1 MGKRGNKRG
10 IRVLTFNHS
19 NLLKSKCSQIT
30 IFIIIAVLVVALG
43 VTIYVLRDKLFTQQ
57 PSEEFSEV
65 YTFFDSCI
73 KQDTLEGLKL
83 AGRQAGYVNVP
94 DFKSG
99 SNYAPFSS
107 QLDFLGNPVP
117 YWYYITGNGLVQ
129 EQVPSKTQIE
139 KQLEEF
145 LNEEL
150 RFCDFSSFIG
160 KDISVETDNKIETDL
175 KILDNN
181 VVVSVGMSL
190 TASKGN
196 SASRKTLHEVKID
209 SKFGKFY
216 NLAREIYETEKTE
229 AFLENYSVDVMY
241 SYAPVTG
248 SELSCSPKIWNAQ
261 EVVDDIRTGLSANI
275 GALKVKGDYYDLD
288 KKENK
293 YFVVDEIQT
302 DEQVR
307 FMYNSEWPTRVEVWP
322 ADGNLLIAEPV
333 GLQQGMGIIGFCYVP
348 YHFVYDIYYPVL
360 IQVYDNDELFQFP
373 VAVVID
379 KSVPRQAIV
388 GESASSEDTID
399 EICNYKNTN
408 MDVYT
413 YNSDLEPV
421 EADINFVCFNTEC
434 DIGKTEIK
442 NKDAMLSTA
451 FPQCIN
457 GKVITKAEGYLPGE
471 LIVSTNEPGTANILM
486 DKLYEI
492 DLRLVING
500 QEFKP
505 KENDIAVIN
514 FESEKNSFSAV
525 YPNQK
530 RIKLS
535 EGYYNISVQVF
546 SGSALTIPS
555 SSTRQC
561 VSVPAKGIFGIF
573 GKADEQCFNIDIPS
587 QTLSNALSAGGKTS
601 EYILESSLKSANSI
615 DVSVAAL
622 PIPSSLDQLQQNYE
636 LYESAKVHITLR

>member
-1 MGKRGNKRG
+1 MKNELANIKGQ
-10 IRVLTFNHS
+10 V
-19 NLLKSKCSQIT
+19 T
-30 IFIIIAVLVVALG
+30 IFIIVAVLVIALG
-43 VTIYVLRDKLFTQQ
+43 ITIYVLRDKLFIQQ
-57 PSEEFSEV
+57 PNEEFSEV

-73 KQDTLEGLKL
+73 KEKTTEGLRL
-83 AGRQAGYVNVP
+83 AGSQSGYVSVP
-94 DFKSG
+94 DFKPG

-117 YWYYITGNGLVQ
+117 YWYYITSNGLVQ
-129 EQVPSKTQIE
+129 DQVPSKTQIE
-139 KQLEEF
+139 KQLEAF

-160 KDISVETDNKIETDL
+160 KGIYVENGNNIETDV

-181 VVVSVGMSL
+181 VIVNVGMSL

-196 SASRKTLHEVKID
+196 STSRKVLHDVKID

-216 NLAREIYETEKTE
+216 NLAKEIYEREKTA

-261 EVVDDIRTGLSANI
+261 EVVDDVRNGLSANI
-275 GALKVKGDYYDLD
+275 GALKIKGDYYDLN

-307 FMYNSEWPTRVEVWP
+307 FMYNPEWPTRIEVWP

-348 YHFVYDIYYPVL
+348 YHFVYDIYYPVM
-360 IQVYDNDELFQFP
+360 IQIYDNNEIFQFP
-373 VAVVID
+373 VAVVVD
-379 KSVPRQAIV
+379 KSVPRQAIT

-413 YNSDLEPV
+413 YNSALEPV
-421 EADINFVCFNTEC
+421 EADVNFICFNTEC
-434 DIGKTEIK
+434 NIGKTEIK
-442 NKDAMLSTA
+442 GKDALLSTA
-451 FPQCIN
+451 FPQCVN
-457 GKVITKAEGYLPGE
+457 GKVVAKAEGYLPGE
-471 LIVSTNEPGTANILM
+471 LIVSTNEPGTANVLM
-486 DKLYEI
+486 DKLYDI
-492 DLRLVING
+492 NLRLIVNG
-500 QEFKP
+500 QEFKSRQ
-505 KENDIAVIN
+505 ETDIAVVN
-514 FESEKNSFSAV
+514 FESEKNSFSVV

-530 RIKLS
+530 TIKLS
-535 EGYYNISVQVF
+535 EGLYNVSVQVF
-546 SGSALTIPS
+546 SGSALTIPA

-561 VSVPAKGIFGIF
+561 VKVPAKGIFGMF
-573 GKADEQCFNIDIPS
+573 GKTDEQCFNIDIPS

-601 EYILESSLKSANSI
+601 EYILENSLKSADSI
-615 DVSVAAL
+615 DVSVSSL
-622 PIPSSLDQLQQNYE
+622 PVPNSLDQLQQNYE
-636 LYESAKVHITLR
+636 LYEDAKAHITIK

>member
-1 MGKRGNKRG
+1 MKNELANIKGQ
-10 IRVLTFNHS
+10 V
-19 NLLKSKCSQIT
+19 T
-30 IFIIIAVLVVALG
+30 IFIIIAILVVALG
-43 VTIYVLRDKLFTQQ
+43 VTIYVLRDKLFISQT
-57 PSEEFSEV
+57 SEEFSEV
-65 YTFFDSCI
+65 YGFFDNCI

-83 AGRQAGYVNVP
+83 AGSQAGYIDVP

-107 QLDFLGNPVP
+107 QLDFLGSPVP

-129 EQVPSKTQIE
+129 EQIPSKAQIE
-139 KQLEEF
+139 KQLENF

-150 RFCDFSSFIG
+150 RFCDFSSFIS
-160 KDISVETDNKIETDL
+160 KDISVEMENNLETDV

-181 VVVSVGMSL
+181 VVVNVGMGL

-196 SASRKTLHEVKID
+196 STSRKILHDVKVD

-216 NLAREIYETEKTE
+216 NLAMEIYETEKKDS
-229 AFLENYSVDVMY
+229 FLENYSVDVMY
-241 SYAPVTG
+241 GYAPVTG

-261 EVVDDIRTGLSANI
+261 EVVDDVRNGLSANI
-275 GALKVKGDYYDLD
+275 GALKVNGDYYDLN

-307 FMYNSEWPTRVEVWP
+307 FLYNPEWPTRVEVWP
-322 ADGNLLIAEPV
+322 ADGNMLIAEPV

-360 IQVYDNDELFQFP
+360 IQVYDNNELFQFP

-388 GESASSEDTID
+388 GERVSEEDAID
-399 EICNYKNTN
+399 EICDYKNTN
-408 MDVYT
+408 MQVYT
-413 YNSDLEPV
+413 YNSNLEPV
-421 EADINFVCFNTEC
+421 EADVNFVCFNTEC
-434 DIGKTEIK
+434 NIGKTEVK
-442 NKDAMLSTA
+442 GKDAVISAA

-457 GKVITKAEGYLPGE
+457 GKVIAKAEGYLPSE
-471 LIVSTNEPGTANILM
+471 LIVSTNEPGTANVLM
-486 DKLYEI
+486 DKLYDL
-492 DLRLVING
+492 DLRLVVNG

-514 FESEKNSFSAV
+514 FESEKNSFSVV

-530 RIKLS
+530 KARLS

-546 SGSALTIPS
+546 SGSALTIPA

-561 VSVPAKGIFGIF
+561 VKVPAKGIFGIF
-573 GKADEQCFNIDIPS
+573 GKEDEQCFNVDIPS

-601 EYILESSLKSANSI
+601 EYILESGLKSANAI
-615 DVSVAAL
+615 DVSVSSL
-622 PIPSSLDQLQQNYE
+622 PVPNSLDQLQQNYE
-636 LYESAKVHITLR
+636 LYDEAKANINLR